1 MVFADNQKEGYA
13 VSYYRHLSIE
23 ERENLYLGINQGKS
37 FAKSGCRSR
46 FSTD

>member
-13 VSYYRHLSIE
+13 VSHYRHLSIE

-37 FAKSGCRSR
+37 IRAIAKELG
-46 FSTD
+46 